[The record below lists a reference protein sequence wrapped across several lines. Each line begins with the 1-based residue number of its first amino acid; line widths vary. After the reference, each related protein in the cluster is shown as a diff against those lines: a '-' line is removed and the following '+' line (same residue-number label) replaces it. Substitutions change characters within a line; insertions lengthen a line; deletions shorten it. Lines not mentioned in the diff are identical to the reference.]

1 MSIQNTHI
9 EVNLKNLEHN
19 LNFLRRKISEKT
31 KILCVVKAFG
41 YGSEPVEIAKKLE
54 ENNVDY
60 LAVAYSNE
68 GVELRKSG
76 ITSPILVLHPQ
87 RDDFDDIIKYK
98 LEPNIYSF
106 RVLDA
111 FIERSKNEKEY
122 PFHLKF
128 NTGLNRLGF
137 SFKDIE
143 EIHAKVTSSSNIR
156 IKYIFSHLGASEDL
170 NEKKFTDNQIE
181 LFEKISSKMS
191 TIFQSEFKKHLLNTS
206 GILNYGKFQYDM
218 VRSGIGLYG
227 YGNDQNYD
235 KFFKPVVNLKSVVSQ
250 IHKIKKGDSVGYNR
264 GFIATKDSKV
274 GIIPIGHADGISRSF
289 GNGKASFIINNQE
302 VKIVG
307 NVCMDML
314 MVDVSKI
321 NCNEGDEVI
330 IIDSNNQN
338 ADQLARKNGT
348 ISYEILTSLSSRIKR
363 IYIK

>member
-19 LNFLRRKISEKT
+19 LNFLKSKISEKT

-54 ENNVDY
+54 ENKVDY

-76 ITSPILVLHPQ
+76 IASPILVLHPQ

-143 EIHAKVTSSSNIR
+143 KIHTKVTSHSNIK

-181 LFEKISSKMS
+181 LFEEISSKMS

-206 GILNYGKFQYDM
+206 GILNYSKFQYDM

-302 VKIVG
+302 AKIVG

-321 NCNEGDEVI
+321 NCSEGDEVI

-348 ISYEILTSLSSRIKR
+348 ISYEILTSLSNRIKR